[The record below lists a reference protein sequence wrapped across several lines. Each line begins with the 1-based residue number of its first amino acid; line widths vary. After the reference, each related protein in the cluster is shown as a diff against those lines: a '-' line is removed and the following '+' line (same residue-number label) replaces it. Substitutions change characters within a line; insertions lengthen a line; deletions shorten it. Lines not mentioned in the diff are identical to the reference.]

1 MSRTSLIYVI
11 YFGGVTN
18 KVNEIPDHKH
28 MSSSPF
34 RPEFSRMPLVFG
46 GHENTI
52 RDFEN
57 VFENYD
63 LRKKPGTV
71 HICS

>member
-1 MSRTSLIYVI
+1 MSNSA
-11 YFGGVTN
+11 
-18 KVNEIPDHKH
+18 
-28 MSSSPF
+28 F
-34 RPEFSRMPLVFG
+34 RPGFSRMPLVFG
-46 GHENTI
+46 GHENII

-63 LRKKPGTV
+63 LRKKLGAV